1 MIISSSRP
9 KNASQIYCTVRF
21 VHSRGSTMSNWL
33 IILAFA
39 AVIIA
44 LSLGSF
50 QRKASHV
57 LNTNGVSIA
66 HQALGTSNGL
76 AATGGT
82 NLAAPAPGASPET
95 DKDRAVRLFI
105 TGTELLTAQKLSN
118 AVEVFEASLKLDPD
132 SEDTHYNL
140 AFTLARMGRTDDAIR
155 AYREALR
162 VFPDYAEAH
171 NNLGNLLKNQG
182 KLEEAI
188 VELNAALK
196 INPDHSSAHNNLGVA
211 LAQLGRL
218 DEAVL
223 HFSKATQLQSD
234 YVDAHYNLG
243 TAYMTLGRHAEAIA
257 EFNSTLRLQPDFQ
270 PGMRALFRARQAQA
284 LLQPPPK

>member
-1 MIISSSRP
+1 
-9 KNASQIYCTVRF
+9 
-21 VHSRGSTMSNWL
+21 MSNWL

-44 LSLGSF
+44 LCLGSF
-50 QRKASHV
+50 QRKASQV
-57 LNTNGVSIA
+57 LN
-66 HQALGTSNGL
+66 SNGAASTNRA
-76 AATGGT
+76 AATDGT
-82 NLAAPAPGASPET
+82 NRSDSATGALPEA

-105 TGTELLTAQKLSN
+105 KGTEMIAEQKLSN
-118 AVEVFEASLKLDPD
+118 AVEAFQASLKLDPD

-140 AFTLARMGRTDDAIR
+140 AFTLAKMGRTDDAIR

-188 VELNAALK
+188 EELNAALK

-211 LAQLGRL
+211 LAQLGRV

-223 HFSKATQLQSD
+223 HFSKAAQLQSD

-243 TAYMTLGRHAEAIA
+243 TAYMTLGRHAEAIS
-257 EFNSTLRLQPDFQ
+257 EFNATLRLQPDFQ
-270 PGMRALFRARQAQA
+270 PGMRALFRARQAQS
-284 LLQPPPK
+284 LQQNPAR